1 MGFQSDFSL
10 LDLEELHAPTESLAA
25 VVRQRYCLQNAAQYR
40 LENELLSKAWTIT
53 DATGGVV
60 FRVRG
65 KKVDW
70 VKSKRELLDENG
82 NVVVHMEEK
91 VCNYVVDYGEG
102 ESNTPKYVC
111 FGYGMQ
117 KLKRV

>member
-10 LDLEELHAPTESLAA
+10 LDLEELHAPVQEVAA
-25 VVRQRYCLQNAAQYR
+25 VVMQRYCLQNAAQYR

-53 DATGGVV
+53 DATGEVV

-70 VKSKRELLDENG
+70 VKSKRELVDENG
-82 NVVVHMEEK
+82 DVVVYMEEK
-91 VCNYVVDYGEG
+91 VL
-102 ESNTPKYVC
+102 TPFFSWKC
-111 FGYGMQ
+111 FVIQ
-117 KLKRV
+117 QRVYHNILVLIRGITRV

>member
-10 LDLEELHAPTESLAA
+10 LDLEELHAPTQTRLAA

-53 DATGGVV
+53 DAKGEVV

-70 VKSKRELLDENG
+70 YKSKRELVDESG
-82 NVVVHMEEK
+82 NIVVYMEEK
-91 VCNYVVDYGEG
+91 VRPLPEFF
-102 ESNTPKYVC
+102 SNSQSWYSSIKSFLRTH
-111 FGYGMQ
+111 
-117 KLKRV
+117 